1 MQWARVS
8 PSWSILGPETSE
20 IRDAWSADLNT
31 NSDWLLTSSREHV
44 EDAGVA
50 EDEVH
55 VAPLAGHEALHLA
68 LLEDVSDLLGVI
80 PGLGGG
86 GGGKGTV

>member
-1 MQWARVS
+1 MV
-8 PSWSILGPETSE
+8 
-20 IRDAWSADLNT
+20 NT
-31 NSDWLLTSSREHV
+31 NSAWLLTGSREHV
-44 EDAGVA
+44 KDARVA

-55 VAPLAGHEALHLA
+55 VTPLASHEALHLA

-80 PGLGGG
+80 PGLGGR

>member
-1 MQWARVS
+1 MFT
-8 PSWSILGPETSE
+8 G
-20 IRDAWSADLNT
+20 
-31 NSDWLLTSSREHV
+31 SREHV
-44 EDAGVA
+44 EDARVA